1 MLTHDLMMLAGV
13 ALIALAVIL
22 ALVSLAQSHAPVNAA
37 RAMVAGIVAL
47 VFAAFW
53 NPQPF
58 ALSDIPDAVMRVVR
72 ASGLDHATEV
82 PGAAGTAPAVPTP
95 TVPPSA
101 VQQDP
106 AQGPLLPQPPIGN

>member
-13 ALIALAVIL
+13 ALIALAVVL

-37 RAMVAGIVAL
+37 RAAVAGIAAI

-58 ALSDIPDAVMRVVR
+58 APSDVPDAVMRVVR
-72 ASGLDHATEV
+72 ASGLDRATEV
-82 PGAAGTAPAVPTP
+82 PGVVETAPAATP
-95 TVPPSA
+95 AAPPPA

-106 AQGPLLPQPPIGN
+106 AKGPLLPQPPIGN

>member
-13 ALIALAVIL
+13 ALIALALVL

-37 RAMVAGIVAL
+37 RALVAGIAAL

-58 ALSDIPDAVMRVVR
+58 APTDIPEAVMRVVR
-72 ASGLDHATEV
+72 ASGLDHVTDV
-82 PGAAGTAPAVPTP
+82 PGAAGTAPAATP
-95 TVPPSA
+95 AAPPPA

-106 AQGPLLPQPPIGN
+106 AKGPLLPQPPIGN